1 MDLYS
6 LLSPL
11 KQKSER
17 LLAPQEGENPS
28 SEKLRATTDIEI
40 FG

>member
-1 MDLYS
+1 MYDFIS
-6 LLSPL
+6 ISSI

-28 SEKLRATTDIEI
+28 SEKLRATTDVEI